1 MSPKQYVEKLS
12 KMDFLKDA
20 DNVYLT
26 ENYIVKQE
34 LSICVTKQGDSYSVS
49 KDTYYLRTEE
59 RERDYLLAFRQRKR
73 IAGKRIVATTYT
85 RTYVD

>member
-1 MSPKQYVEKLS
+1 MNPKKYADKL
-12 KMDFLKDA
+12 KQMDFLVGA

-34 LSICVTKQGDSYSVS
+34 FSILVTKQGDSYSIS
-49 KDTYYLRTEE
+49 RDTYYLRTKE
-59 RERDYLLAFRQRKR
+59 REMNYLLAFQFRRN
-73 IAGKRIVATTYT
+73 INGKRFIATTYT